1 MSPTGYVGSI
11 VMKKISLVATGD
23 SLITMRQSVHSEPE
37 FLEMVNL
44 IRSADIAFTNHE
56 MLLHDYGAYEDG
68 VWPSAESGGT
78 YTRAPPYIIDELMWM
93 GYGIFSTANN
103 HSLDY
108 LYGGL
113 FSTRDYLD
121 GAEVLHSGTGKD
133 LAEARAPAY
142 AEYPQGRV
150 ALISASSSFASF
162 GRAGDAR
169 RDLHGRPG
177 LNPLRSE
184 TWWTV
189 REETIEAL
197 KGIETEL
204 GITGLVQP
212 DDAHIFLRQK
222 FVVGEDVG
230 MHTKPHRG
238 DMEGN
243 LESIRDAASMADWV
257 LFSLHA
263 HEGLPHDRE
272 QPAEFIETFAREAID
287 AGAHAFIGHGHHAMR
302 GIEIRD
308 GKPIFYGLG
317 DFIFQ
322 NETVYKMPADF
333 YERYI
338 LDPYKGT
345 VSEAFDTR
353 QDAPPRPGW
362 PASKW
367 FTKDVKYWISVI
379 PFMEFEGDRLGS
391 LTLYPVELGQ
401 DKPRS
406 QRGRPMFVDEEEGA
420 AIVGIM
426 KKLSEPYGTEIS
438 IDGGIGTVEL

>member
-1 MSPTGYVGSI
+1 
-11 VMKKISLVATGD
+11 MKKISLVATGD

-37 FLEMVNL
+37 FLDMVNL

-56 MLLHDYGAYEDG
+56 MLLHDYEDEDD

-93 GYGIFSTANN
+93 GYGIFSVANN

-113 FSTRDYLD
+113 FNTRYYLD
-121 GAEVLHSGTGKD
+121 LAGVLHSGTGKD

-150 ALISASSSFASF
+150 ALISASSSYASF

-169 RDLHGRPG
+169 RDLQGRPG
-177 LNPLRSE
+177 LNPLRTE

-189 REETIEAL
+189 KEETMEKI
-197 KGIETEL
+197 KGLEKEL
-204 GITGLVQP
+204 GIPELIQP
-212 DDAHIFLRQK
+212 EDAHLFLRQK
-222 FVVGEDVG
+222 FMVGDDVG
-230 MHTKPHRG
+230 MHTKPHKG

-243 LESIRDAASMADWV
+243 LESIRDAAKMADWV

-263 HEGLPHDRE
+263 HEGLINDSE

-287 AGAHAFIGHGHHAMR
+287 AGAHTVIGHGHHAMR

-308 GKPIFYGLG
+308 GKPIFYSLG

-333 YERYI
+333 YESYK
-338 LDPYKGT
+338 LDPYKGA

-353 QDAPPRPGW
+353 ADAPPTPGRPTGG
-362 PASKW
+362 KW
-367 FTKDVKYWISVI
+367 FTKDRKYWISVI
-379 PFMEFEGDRLGS
+379 PFMEFEGDRLSS
-391 LTLYPVELGQ
+391 LKLYPVELGQ

-420 AIVGIM
+420 EIVGIM
-426 KKLSEPYGTEIS
+426 KKLSKSYGTEIT
-438 IDGGIGTVEL
+438 IEGGIGTVKV

>member
-1 MSPTGYVGSI
+1 
-11 VMKKISLVATGD
+11 LD
-23 SLITMRQSVHSEPE
+23 SVHSEPE

-56 MLLHDYGAYEDG
+56 MLLHDYEED

-78 YTRAPPYIIDELMWM
+78 YTRAPPHIIEELMWM
-93 GYGIFSTANN
+93 GYDIFSTANN

-121 GAEVLHSGTGKD
+121 AWEVLHSGTGKD
-133 LAEARAPAY
+133 LAEARAAAY
-142 AEYPQGRV
+142 KEYPQGRV

-177 LNPLRSE
+177 LNPLRYE

-189 REETIEAL
+189 KEETLEKI
-197 KGIETEL
+197 KGLEGDL
-204 GITGLVQP
+204 GIPELVQVEGSYS
-212 DDAHIFLRQK
+212 FLHHK

-230 MHTKPHRG
+230 KHTTPHKG

-243 LESIRDAASMADWV
+243 LESIRDAAKLADWV

-263 HEGLPHDRE
+263 HEGLQHDSE

-308 GKPIFYGLG
+308 GKPLFYSLG

-333 YERYI
+333 YERYK

-345 VSEAFDTR
+345 VSEAYDTR
-353 QDAPPRPGW
+353 QDAPPSPGRPTGGM
-362 PASKW
+362 W
-367 FTKDVKYWISVI
+367 FTKDRKYWISVI
-379 PFMEFEGDRLGS
+379 PFMEYEGDRLSS
-391 LTLYPVELGQ
+391 LKLYPVELGQ

-406 QRGRPMFVDEEEGA
+406 QRGRPMFVDEKEGA
-420 AIVGIM
+420 EIVGIM
-426 KKLSEPYGTEIS
+426 KKLSKPYGTEIT
-438 IDGGIGTVEL
+438 IEEGIGTVEL